1 MEDTNWKIDLEAV
14 PARDRSPATDAA
26 IDNGSD
32 IVLLLYIKMAG
43 IQEGQQDN
51 PNLRTVHRLDSRRG

>member
-1 MEDTNWKIDLEAV
+1 MEDTNWKIVLDAV

-32 IVLLLYIKMAG
+32 IVVAVVYKNG
-43 IQEGQQDN
+43 
-51 PNLRTVHRLDSRRG
+51 RDSRKAAGQP